1 MTFPRIAID
10 VLLDLPS
17 VDSSTVYSDPFSETV
32 RQVLKLKDSELDYN
46 YELDE
51 QYDLADWTARWWD
64 HGQELPVH
72 VYTARAGDQQYG
84 AAVPSHL
91 DGKLVMGNGHH
102 RVAFAIRMGETHV
115 LFSPHYDDT
124 YGLEG

>member
-1 MTFPRIAID
+1 MTFQRIAID

-17 VDSSTVYSDPFSETV
+17 VDSSTAYCAAFSETV
-32 RQVLKLKDSELDYN
+32 RDVLKLKDRELDFSC
-46 YELDE
+46 ELDV

-72 VYTARAGDQQYG
+72 VYTARAGDRQYG
-84 AAVPSHL
+84 ATVPDDL
-91 DGKLVMGNGHH
+91 DGRLVMGNGHH

-115 LFSPHYDDT
+115 IFSPDYDDT